1 MILTFVFPTNMALAF
16 LKPKDNDLLIL
27 VQSYIQTKLY
37 FNKFTLSFKKYE
49 NKTDDKYSNDVLL
62 RLTL

>member
-1 MILTFVFPTNMALAF
+1 MTLTFVFPTNMALAF

-37 FNKFTLSFKKYE
+37 LISLPKFQE
-49 NKTDDKYSNDVLL
+49 I
-62 RLTL
+62 